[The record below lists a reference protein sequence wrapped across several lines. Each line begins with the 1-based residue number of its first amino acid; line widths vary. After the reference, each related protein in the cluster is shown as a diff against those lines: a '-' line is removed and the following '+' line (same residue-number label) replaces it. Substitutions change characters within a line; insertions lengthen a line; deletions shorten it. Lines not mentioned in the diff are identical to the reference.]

1 MSCPLASF
9 SSLRLSP
16 QVPSSLVVIIHSLL
30 YMYAWYV
37 ENVHFLFVSLSQCV
51 LMCTPGV
58 PLTPSN
64 VMRIVREIERWWGSS
79 VNVGLT
85 DYLYIPKSKQEEIRQ
100 KFADPMEQ
108 KRQSICYWI
117 NSDPLASWRRLIIAL
132 DYMRQRLDRMQQ
144 YHLAH
149 SIRPNAEPLTGSHQI
164 YITGIVCID
173 NILHLTNI
181 CYMSQV
187 YLHGVHAV
195 TCNVFGCSS
204 LPLHCL
210 IVS

>member
-30 YMYAWYV
+30 YMYVWYV

-64 VMRIVREIERWWGSS
+64 VMRIVRGIEKWWGILS
-79 VNVGLT
+79 LT
-85 DYLYIPKSKQEEIRQ
+85 YWLFIPESKQEEIRQ
-100 KFADPMEQ
+100 KFADEMEQ
-108 KRQSICYWI
+108 KKQSICYWI
-117 NSDPLASWRRLIIAL
+117 NTDPLASWRRLITAL
-132 DYMRQRLDRMQQ
+132 DWMRQS
-144 YHLAH
+144 HLAD
-149 SIRPNAEPLTGSHQI
+149 SIKPNAEPLTGSHQI

-181 CYMSQV
+181 CCMSQV
-187 YLHGVHAV
+187 YLHGPCKGPCCDMQH
-195 TCNVFGCSS
+195 
-204 LPLHCL
+204 
-210 IVS
+210 IW

>member
-16 QVPSSLVVIIHSLL
+16 QVPSSLVVTIHSLL
-30 YMYAWYV
+30 YMYVWYV
-37 ENVHFLFVSLSQCV
+37 ENIHFLFVSLSQCV

-64 VMRIVREIERWWGSS
+64 VMRIVREIEKWWGGIGS
-79 VNVGLT
+79 LT
-85 DYLYIPKSKQEEIRQ
+85 YHLYIPWSKQEEIRQ

-108 KRQSICYWI
+108 KKQSICYWI
-117 NSDPLASWRRLIIAL
+117 NTDPLATWRRLIIAL
-132 DYMRQRLDRMQQ
+132 DRMRQS
-144 YHLAH
+144 HLAD

-181 CYMSQV
+181 CCMSQV
-187 YLHGVHAV
+187 YLHGPCKGPCCDMQH
-195 TCNVFGCSS
+195 
-204 LPLHCL
+204 
-210 IVS
+210 IW

>member
-16 QVPSSLVVIIHSLL
+16 QVPSSLVVTIHSLL
-30 YMYAWYV
+30 YMYVWYV
-37 ENVHFLFVSLSQCV
+37 ENIHFLFVSLSQCV

-64 VMRIVREIERWWGSS
+64 VMRIVREIKKWWGSS
-79 VNVGLT
+79 SKIIISKSLADV
-85 DYLYIPKSKQEEIRQ
+85 LYIPKSKQEEIRQ

-108 KRQSICYWI
+108 KKQSICYWI
-117 NSDPLASWRRLIIAL
+117 NTDALASWRRLITAL
-132 DYMRQRLDRMQQ
+132 DWMRQS
-144 YHLAH
+144 HLAD

-181 CYMSQV
+181 CCMSQV
-187 YLHGVHAV
+187 YLHGPCKGPCCDMQH
-195 TCNVFGCSS
+195 
-204 LPLHCL
+204 
-210 IVS
+210 IW

>member
-30 YMYAWYV
+30 YMYVWYV

-64 VMRIVREIERWWGSS
+64 VMRIVREIEKWWGGAGSGS
-79 VNVGLT
+79 LARW
-85 DYLYIPKSKQEEIRQ
+85 LYIPKSKQKEIRQ
-100 KFADPMEQ
+100 KFADLMEQ
-108 KRQSICYWI
+108 KKQSICYWI
-117 NSDPLASWRRLIIAL
+117 NTDPLASWRRLITAL
-132 DYMRQRLDRMQQ
+132 DWMRQS
-144 YHLAH
+144 HLAD
-149 SIRPNAEPLTGSHQI
+149 SIRPNVEPLTGSHQI

-181 CYMSQV
+181 CCMSQV
-187 YLHGVHAV
+187 YLHGPCKGPCCDMQH
-195 TCNVFGCSS
+195 
-204 LPLHCL
+204 
-210 IVS
+210 IW

>member
-16 QVPSSLVVIIHSLL
+16 QVPSSLVVTIHSLL
-30 YMYAWYV
+30 YMYVWYV
-37 ENVHFLFVSLSQCV
+37 ENIHFLFVSLSQCV

-58 PLTPSN
+58 PLTPFN
-64 VMRIVREIERWWGSS
+64 VMRIVREIKKWWGSS
-79 VNVGLT
+79 SKIIISKSLVDV
-85 DYLYIPKSKQEEIRQ
+85 LYIPKSKQEEIRQ

-108 KRQSICYWI
+108 KKQSICYWI
-117 NSDPLASWRRLIIAL
+117 NTDALASWRRLITA
-132 DYMRQRLDRMQQ
+132 LDRMQQ
-144 YHLAH
+144 SHLAD

-181 CYMSQV
+181 CCMSQV
-187 YLHGVHAV
+187 YLHGPCKGPCCDMQH
-195 TCNVFGCSS
+195 
-204 LPLHCL
+204 
-210 IVS
+210 IW

>member
-16 QVPSSLVVIIHSLL
+16 QVPSSLVVTIHSLL
-30 YMYAWYV
+30 YMYVWYV
-37 ENVHFLFVSLSQCV
+37 ENIHFLFVSLSQCV

-64 VMRIVREIERWWGSS
+64 VMRIVREIEKWWGGILSGS
-79 VNVGLT
+79 LT
-85 DYLYIPKSKQEEIRQ
+85 YFLCIPKSKQEEIRQ

-108 KRQSICYWI
+108 KKQSICYWI
-117 NSDPLASWRRLIIAL
+117 NTDPLATWRRLITA
-132 DYMRQRLDRMQQ
+132 LDRMRQS
-144 YHLAH
+144 HLAD

-181 CYMSQV
+181 CCMSQV
-187 YLHGVHAV
+187 YLHGPCKGPCCDMQH
-195 TCNVFGCSS
+195 
-204 LPLHCL
+204 
-210 IVS
+210 IW

>member
-30 YMYAWYV
+30 YMYVWYV

-64 VMRIVREIERWWGSS
+64 VMRIVRGIEKWWGGG
-79 VNVGLT
+79 GLT
-85 DYLYIPKSKQEEIRQ
+85 YFLYIPESKQEEIRQ
-100 KFADPMEQ
+100 KFADEMEQ
-108 KRQSICYWI
+108 KNQSICYWI
-117 NSDPLASWRRLIIAL
+117 NTDPLASWRRLITAL
-132 DYMRQRLDRMQQ
+132 DWMRQS
-144 YHLAH
+144 HLAD

-181 CYMSQV
+181 CCMSQV
-187 YLHGVHAV
+187 YLHGSCKGPCCDMQHM
-195 TCNVFGCSS
+195 
-204 LPLHCL
+204 
-210 IVS
+210 